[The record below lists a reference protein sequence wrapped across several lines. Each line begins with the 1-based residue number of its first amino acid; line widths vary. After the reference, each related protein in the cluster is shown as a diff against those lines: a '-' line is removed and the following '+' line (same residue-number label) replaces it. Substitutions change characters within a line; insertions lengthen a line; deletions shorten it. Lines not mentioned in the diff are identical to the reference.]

1 MKKIAIR
8 IGVLLTVFIV
18 TVAATTLFMNSEN
31 TDNTGDLNTAT
42 LPEVLVDINGTLANR
57 MFGYKQEMQVDFNRD
72 SLTPVDTTREIN
84 LAIAPHEE
92 KINGLSY
99 EVRTS
104 DGSRV
109 VENQSIRGMV
119 TRDNYLRASIKLTS
133 DNMLMNQE
141 YSLQIELDTEQG
153 PIYYYT
159 RVIQRSGLN
168 TDKYVD
174 FVQGF
179 YQKCLN
185 KDTSAELADYIEPDS
200 SVSNSS
206 FTDVSIKSSL
216 DMITWGKLNPQISRK
231 GVPIIKDINET
242 TGSITLKYQI
252 SAKDDEGNQ
261 ELYEVSDF
269 YRMRYTQARVMLL
282 DFRRSTQQVFD
293 GTLTVADSD
302 GLNLG
307 VVSRDV
313 QYVSNPSADIVAF
326 VQNGDLW
333 SYSHSASKATRIFS
347 FRSEDSADE
356 RDDNNEHNMKV
367 LRVDESGDMDF
378 VLYGYMNRGPH
389 EGYVGTAVYHYSSS
403 QNVVEEQV
411 FIPSTLSYEFLHRD
425 LERLSYVNEQ
435 NQMFLLTEGNLYKI
449 DIAGKSFEILQD
461 KIDLECF
468 ATSGTNAR
476 AAWMNEMEP
485 DSSTSITEI
494 DFETARTR
502 SISVEQGQYVK
513 ILGFMNED
521 LIYGITREENVV
533 TDTGGKKIFAMDE
546 IKIEDFDGTVKKD
559 YSREGMYITDVKITE
574 TLMEVQLSD
583 WQKKAYVYRS
593 SENIM
598 NNKKAVEDTVTQN
611 LVYTERRGYVVRLDF
626 KQKVSNPQPVVLVS
640 KMRAMEHANILDM
653 SIEPS
658 ENEVYYVYAYGKLD
672 NIYSDPAEAIMQA
685 DEKTGVV
692 LNRAQQ
698 YVWERGNKKTKI
710 QLNQGDIPPE
720 VLKGTLD
727 AEKLQEELGDSA
739 TVMNLTGCTLDS
751 VLYEVSSQRPVIAAQ
766 KKGKS
771 LVIVGYDEYNTL
783 VYDPK
788 TGETKYMGMNDSTEA
803 FQKAGN
809 IFITYI
815 ENLK

>member
-8 IGVLLTVFIV
+8 ISVLLVVFIAA
-18 TVAATTLFMNSEN
+18 VAATTLFMNSEN
-31 TDNTGDLNTAT
+31 TDNTGDLNAAT

-109 VENQSIRGMV
+109 VENQSVRDMV
-119 TRDNYLRASIKLTS
+119 TKDNYLRASIKLTS

-141 YSLQIELDTEQG
+141 YSLQIELDTDQG

-252 SAKDDEGNQ
+252 SAKDDDGKQ
-261 ELYEVSDF
+261 ELYEVNDF

-282 DFRRSTQQVFD
+282 DFKRSTQQVFN
-293 GTLTVADSD
+293 GTLTVADSE

-347 FRSEDSADE
+347 FRSEDTADE

-403 QNVVEEQV
+403 QNVVEERV

-425 LERLSYVNEQ
+425 LERLSYVNGQ

-449 DIAGKSFEILQD
+449 DIEDKTFEILQD

-468 ATSGTNAR
+468 ATSRTNAR
-476 AAWMNEMEP
+476 AAWMNEMESN
-485 DSSTSITEI
+485 SSTSITEI
-494 DFETARTR
+494 DFETAQTR
-502 SISVEQGQYVK
+502 NIAVDKGNYVK

-533 TDTGGKKIFAMDE
+533 TDSSGKKVFAMDE

-559 YSREGMYITDVKITE
+559 YSREGKYITGVKITE

-583 WQKKAYVYRS
+583 WKKKAYVYQS

-710 QLNQGDIPPE
+710 QLNQSDIPPE

-739 TVMNLTGCTLDS
+739 SVMNLTGCTLDS

-766 KKGKS
+766 KNGKS

-783 VYDPK
+783 VYNPE

-815 ENLK
+815 ERLK

>member
-485 DSSTSITEI
+485 DSSASITEI

>member
-8 IGVLLTVFIV
+8 IGVLLVVFIAA
-18 TVAATTLFMNSEN
+18 VAATTLFMNSEN
-31 TDNTGDLNTAT
+31 TDNTGDLNAAT

-109 VENQSIRGMV
+109 VENQSVRDMV
-119 TRDNYLRASIKLTS
+119 TKDNYLRASIKLTS

-141 YSLQIELDTEQG
+141 YSLQIELDTDQG

-252 SAKDDEGNQ
+252 SAKDDDGKQ
-261 ELYEVSDF
+261 ELYEVNDF

-282 DFRRSTQQVFD
+282 DFKRSTQQVFN
-293 GTLTVADSD
+293 GTLTVADSE

-347 FRSEDSADE
+347 FRSEDTADE

-403 QNVVEEQV
+403 QNVVEERV

-425 LERLSYVNEQ
+425 LERLSYVNGQ

-449 DIAGKSFEILQD
+449 DIEDKTFEILQD
-461 KIDLECF
+461 KINLECF
-468 ATSGTNAR
+468 ATSRTNAR
-476 AAWMNEMEP
+476 AAWMNEVEP
-485 DSSTSITEI
+485 NSSTSITEI
-494 DFETARTR
+494 DFETAQTR
-502 SISVEQGQYVK
+502 SIAVEKGNYVK

-533 TDTGGKKIFAMDE
+533 TDSSGKKVFAMDE

-559 YSREGMYITDVKITE
+559 YSREGKYITGVKITE

-583 WQKKAYVYRS
+583 WKKKAYVYQS

-710 QLNQGDIPPE
+710 QLNQSDIPPE

-739 TVMNLTGCTLDS
+739 SVMNLTGCTLDS

-766 KKGKS
+766 KNGKS

-783 VYDPK
+783 VYNPE

-815 ENLK
+815 ERLK

>member
-449 DIAGKSFEILQD
+449 DIEGKSFEVLQD

-468 ATSGTNAR
+468 STSGTNAR

-640 KMRAMEHANILDM
+640 KMRSMEHANILDM

-751 VLYEVSSQRPVIAAQ
+751 VLYEVSSQRPVIASQ

>member
-8 IGVLLTVFIV
+8 IGVLLVVFIAA
-18 TVAATTLFMNSEN
+18 VAATTLFMNSEN
-31 TDNTGDLNTAT
+31 TDNTGDLNAAT

-109 VENQSIRGMV
+109 VENQSVRDMV
-119 TRDNYLRASIKLTS
+119 TKDNYLRASIKLTS

-141 YSLQIELDTEQG
+141 YSLQIELDTDQG

-252 SAKDDEGNQ
+252 SAKDDDGKQ
-261 ELYEVSDF
+261 ELYEVNDF

-282 DFRRSTQQVFD
+282 DFKRSTQQVFN
-293 GTLTVADSD
+293 GTLTVADSE

-347 FRSEDSADE
+347 FRSEDTADE

-403 QNVVEEQV
+403 QNVVEERV

-425 LERLSYVNEQ
+425 LERLSYVNGQ

-449 DIAGKSFEILQD
+449 DIEDKTFEILQD

-468 ATSGTNAR
+468 ATSRTNAR

-485 DSSTSITEI
+485 NSSTSITEI
-494 DFETARTR
+494 DFETAQTR
-502 SISVEQGQYVK
+502 NIAVDKGNYVK

-533 TDTGGKKIFAMDE
+533 TDSSGKKVFAMDE

-559 YSREGMYITDVKITE
+559 YSREGKYITGVKITE

-583 WQKKAYVYRS
+583 WRKKAYVYQS

-710 QLNQGDIPPE
+710 QLNQSDIPPE

-739 TVMNLTGCTLDS
+739 SVMNLTGCTLDS
-751 VLYEVSSQRPVIAAQ
+751 VFYEVSSQRPVIAAQ
-766 KKGKS
+766 KNGKS

-783 VYDPK
+783 VYNPE

-803 FQKAGN
+803 FQTAGN

-815 ENLK
+815 ERLK

>member
-367 LRVDESGDMDF
+367 LRVDESGDTDF

-640 KMRAMEHANILDM
+640 KMRSMEHANILDM

-751 VLYEVSSQRPVIAAQ
+751 VLYEVSSQRPVIASQ